1 LTPDQIKRASAAIRD
16 GKTAVNEKTGIRG
29 RARVRGGEGAARKSV
44 RLLHAVLSWAIDEG
58 LAKTNP
64 AASVKTGADG
74 KGDPL
79 RQSASPPI
87 HEENRIEYGC
97 VSSCGGLTDPC
108 PFIVG
113 TVWHRVWRNRG
124 TEFHHHS

>member
-1 LTPDQIKRASAAIRD
+1 MTPDQIKRASAAIRD

-44 RLLHAVLSWAIDEG
+44 RLLHAVLSWAVDEG

-79 RQSASPPI
+79 RQSASPPM
-87 HEENRIEYGC
+87 HEEKSDRIWLCIVVWGPDGPLPLHC
-97 VSSCGGLTDPC
+97 RHGLA
-108 PFIVG
+108 
-113 TVWHRVWRNRG
+113 
-124 TEFHHHS
+124 